1 MNPRREEERRLS
13 NGEEVKWLKS
23 SPVRGEAHL
32 YIYIYLSFLRHNRR
46 SCIALLDFFAKFLRS
61 IFLLF
66 PYLYRSGTL
75 TGEAETMRS
84 LRASQLKRSG
94 SSVSLWGCQSIPK
107 EGQTVWEGQRRRSI
121 KGDYFI
127 KSTNH
132 SHGLSEQW
140 IRDERA
146 WKNIQKPKIGAKCT
160 IIEFKIIGWIDNYP
174 YCLHFSKLR
183 DEEREE
189 REKSLYISNMISFS
203 FLIKNAKKRW
213 GLIFL

>member
-1 MNPRREEERRLS
+1 MNPRREEGKTSFKRR
-13 NGEEVKWLKS
+13 EEVKWLKS
-23 SPVRGEAHL
+23 SPVRGEIYT
-32 YIYIYLSFLRHNRR
+32 YIYIYLSFLREE
-46 SCIALLDFFAKFLRS
+46 ALLDFFAKFLRS

-66 PYLYRSGTL
+66 PYLYRGGTL

-140 IRDERA
+140 IQDERA
-146 WKNIQKPKIGAKCT
+146 RENI
-160 IIEFKIIGWIDNYP
+160 
-174 YCLHFSKLR
+174 
-183 DEEREE
+183 
-189 REKSLYISNMISFS
+189 
-203 FLIKNAKKRW
+203 
-213 GLIFL
+213 

>member
-1 MNPRREEERRLS
+1 MNPRREEGRRLS

-32 YIYIYLSFLRHNRR
+32 YIYIYIYLAYFPPFVDNRR
-46 SCIALLDFFAKFLRS
+46 SCILPFLIFFAKFLRS

-66 PYLYRSGTL
+66 PYLYRGGTL

-132 SHGLSEQW
+132 SHGLSEQR
-140 IRDERA
+140 IRDER
-146 WKNIQKPKIGAKCT
+146 T
-160 IIEFKIIGWIDNYP
+160 
-174 YCLHFSKLR
+174 L
-183 DEEREE
+183 
-189 REKSLYISNMISFS
+189 
-203 FLIKNAKKRW
+203 
-213 GLIFL
+213 

>member
-1 MNPRREEERRLS
+1 MNPREEGRRLS

-32 YIYIYLSFLRHNRR
+32 YIYIFSVFSSLRHNRR
-46 SCIALLDFFAKFLRS
+46 SCIVLLDFFAKFLRS

-66 PYLYRSGTL
+66 PYLYRGTL
-75 TGEAETMRS
+75 AGEAETMRS

-140 IRDERA
+140 IRDESEWA
-146 WKNIQKPKIGAKCT
+146 WENT
-160 IIEFKIIGWIDNYP
+160 
-174 YCLHFSKLR
+174 
-183 DEEREE
+183 
-189 REKSLYISNMISFS
+189 
-203 FLIKNAKKRW
+203 
-213 GLIFL
+213 